1 MKSILFNPHGWS
13 EGLLSGMLLSLVVGL
28 LGISVLYLAQRVWPS
43 KSAATRFWVV
53 FSILCVVLVSFV
65 GVFLY
70 AVLRSPYLST
80 SNQPLAY
87 LMTLWSVETPVWS
100 WQQLWIDVLIWSYFV
115 GLILQMCL
123 LFRSYVSIQ
132 LLKGRPVV
140 EVPEAWNE
148 LMIQT
153 KETLGIGRNIRF
165 ALSQFVPTPM
175 LMGYFKPVILF
186 PFASVN
192 QLDLEQVEAILI
204 HELSHILRQD
214 YVWNWVIAMIQAVL
228 FFNPFVW
235 ILVQL
240 LEEERECACDDQV
253 VRIQGRP
260 LNYAQ
265 TLLQLS
271 QLSQSQMA
279 PVGVLQAGGNHK
291 SQLFNRILRIT
302 DMNQMNKKIT
312 FMQQRFL
319 LLALALTSGL
329 LLSSFKQMSEFHE
342 TMASKVENPVKFQQ
356 PPMMLSATST
366 KMETAKKQLALRD
379 EVADTFKTQLRY
391 KGNPN
396 ARISKPNDGLIV
408 KSEIPQRLPSEY
420 TLTVI
425 MAELFANNN
434 LIDSARK
441 AFYNSSQWQIE
452 LEKFNLPIEPYITDS
467 IFQELQAQV
476 APYLELK
483 KLAEQSRIL
492 TENLRERMA
501 SQSIK
506 LEEMLKKGVVTSED
520 FAIQSKDFAE
530 RINSRLEQEEG
541 LTKLYQSKEYK
552 ELQQDFLNKVERLK
566 KKQLKEK
573 K

>member
-1 MKSILFNPHGWS
+1 MKSILFNPQGWS

-70 AVLRSPYLST
+70 AALRSPYLST

-140 EVPEAWNE
+140 EVTEAWNE

-253 VRIQGRP
+253 VRIQDRP

-265 TLLQLS
+265 TLLQLYKK
-271 QLSQSQMA
+271 A
-279 PVGVLQAGGNHK
+279 N
-291 SQLFNRILRIT
+291 LRIVESRGST
-302 DMNQMNKKIT
+302 IIIN
-312 FMQQRFL
+312 
-319 LLALALTSGL
+319 
-329 LLSSFKQMSEFHE
+329 E
-342 TMASKVENPVKFQQ
+342 T
-356 PPMMLSATST
+356 
-366 KMETAKKQLALRD
+366 
-379 EVADTFKTQLRY
+379 
-391 KGNPN
+391 
-396 ARISKPNDGLIV
+396 IV
-408 KSEIPQRLPSEY
+408 
-420 TLTVI
+420 V
-425 MAELFANNN
+425 
-434 LIDSARK
+434 
-441 AFYNSSQWQIE
+441 
-452 LEKFNLPIEPYITDS
+452 
-467 IFQELQAQV
+467 
-476 APYLELK
+476 
-483 KLAEQSRIL
+483 
-492 TENLRERMA
+492 
-501 SQSIK
+501 
-506 LEEMLKKGVVTSED
+506 
-520 FAIQSKDFAE
+520 
-530 RINSRLEQEEG
+530 
-541 LTKLYQSKEYK
+541 
-552 ELQQDFLNKVERLK
+552 
-566 KKQLKEK
+566 
-573 K
+573 